1 VQIGLSQN
9 PKTHVRLRRELR
21 RVCSGFFVFYLLLVG
36 YVLLTSAAEAAS
48 ASPAVAKA
56 KRDAEAKGYIFES
69 SRDEIVAK
77 AKKEG
82 TLRGLASSSPETLAP
97 LVKAFRQKYPF
108 IDARVNEITREDSQ
122 SRGIQLKTGSRFDED
137 VIHVPPD
144 LYQDY
149 LPHLK
154 KFDLLGMA
162 EQKVLD
168 IPVKMIDPIHLNLV
182 AMESSMQVV
191 AFNKCLLDPAK
202 VPNSWE
208 DFLKPE
214 FKGKKFL
221 VDIRPNLQAVMAA
234 GAGEEWMVNYSKKI
248 AAQQP
253 IWIRGQTRTITQIAS
268 GEYTLHCGAYY
279 QGVVRV
285 MRKDPAGCLQ
295 LKIIEPIPI
304 RVDGP
309 HTVLATAANPHA
321 ALLWLEF
328 MASPQGQAIIDE
340 FEPVSAS
347 VFSPGSAL
355 EKIVRG
361 KKVWIRDL
369 PAIDKTSKWMA
380 MAIEAF
386 GFPRGK
392 LPVTQ

>member
-1 VQIGLSQN
+1 M
-9 PKTHVRLRRELR
+9 R
-21 RVCSGFFVFYLLLVG
+21 RVCSGYFIFCLIVLEYLLF
-36 YVLLTSAAEAAS
+36 TSAVDAAS

-56 KRDAEAKGYIFES
+56 KREAEAKGYIFETN
-69 SRDEIVAK
+69 RDEIVAK

-82 TLRGLASSSPETLAP
+82 ALRVLASSSPETLAP
-97 LVKAFRQKYPF
+97 LAKAFRQKYPF
-108 IDARVNEITREDSQ
+108 IDARAQEITREDSQ
-122 SRGIQLKTGSRFDED
+122 SRGIQLKTGSRLDED
-137 VIHVPPD
+137 VINVPPD

-154 KFDLLGMA
+154 KFDILGMA

-168 IPVKMIDPIHLNLV
+168 IPTKMIDSVHLNLV
-182 AMESSMQVV
+182 AMESSIQVV
-191 AFNKCLLDPAK
+191 AFNKCLTDPAK

-214 FKGKKFL
+214 LKGKKFL

-234 GAGEEWMVNYSKKI
+234 GAGEEWMINYSKKL

-253 IWIRGQTRTITQIAS
+253 IWIRGQTRAITQIAT

-285 MRKDPAGCLQ
+285 MRKDLTGCLQ
-295 LKIIEPIPI
+295 LRIIEPIPV

-309 HTVLATAANPHA
+309 HTVFATAVNPHA

-340 FEPVSAS
+340 YEPVSAS

-361 KKVWIRDL
+361 KK
-369 PAIDKTSKWMA
+369 T
-380 MAIEAF
+380 
-386 GFPRGK
+386 
-392 LPVTQ
+392 

>member
-1 VQIGLSQN
+1 MR
-9 PKTHVRLRRELR
+9 PRRDMN
-21 RVCSGFFVFYLLLVG
+21 RVCSGRFIFYLLLSG
-36 YVLLTSAAEAAS
+36 WLLFTSAADAAS
-48 ASPAVAKA
+48 ANLAVAKA
-56 KRDAEAKGYIFES
+56 KREAEAKGYIFET
-69 SRDEIVAK
+69 SREEILAK

-82 TLRGLASSSPETLAP
+82 ALRVLASSSPATLAP
-97 LVKAFRQKYPF
+97 LVRVFREKYPF
-108 IDARVNEITREDSQ
+108 IDARAQEITREDSQ
-122 SRGIQLKTGSRFDED
+122 SRAIQLKTGSRLDED

-154 KFDLLGMA
+154 KFDILGMA

-168 IPVKMIDPIHLNLV
+168 IPTKMIDSVHLNLV

-191 AFNKCLLDPAK
+191 AFNKCLI
-202 VPNSWE
+202 
-208 DFLKPE
+208 
-214 FKGKKFL
+214 
-221 VDIRPNLQAVMAA
+221 DIRPNLQAVMAA
-234 GAGEEWMVNYSKKI
+234 GAGEEWMISYSKKI

-253 IWIRGQTRTITQIAS
+253 IWIRGQSRTITQIAA

-285 MRKDPAGCLQ
+285 MRKDPSGCLQ
-295 LKIIEPIPI
+295 LRIIEPIPV

-309 HTVLATAANPHA
+309 HTVLGTAANPHA

-328 MASPQGQAIIDE
+328 MASPKGQAIIDE
-340 FEPVSAS
+340 YEPVSAS

-369 PAIDKTSKWMA
+369 QDIDKTSKWMA

-392 LPVTQ
+392 LPATQ